1 MARVHDRTRAIGL
14 FGDQMTDN
22 DAALTATAATD
33 ATAAGLTRI
42 TFNATARTTAALTTI
57 MAASGDNK
65 TDAVN
70 NSLRA
75 MATLIGLAHDDGAL
89 RVIAPDGATHIV
101 HLP

>member
-1 MARVHDRTRAIGL
+1 MT
-14 FGDQMTDN
+14 TDN
-22 DAALTATAATD
+22 DTEPAAD
-33 ATAAGLTRI
+33 ATGVGLTRI
-42 TFNATARTTAALTTI
+42 TFNANARAATALTTI

-65 TDAVN
+65 TDAIN

-89 RVIAPDGATHIV
+89 RVIAQDGATHIV